1 MANKL
6 ELTWFGKDNQIGIEP
21 RILLENK
28 SLSHKREMT
37 SLFAEEEYFDNVLIH
52 GDNLLALKTLENL
65 YPKKIKCIYID
76 PPFNTGVRIDAD
88 GKEIGYDDGIEH
100 SIWLSLMH
108 ARLKLLRNLLSDDGA
123 IFIHLDDNE
132 VDYCKVLCDEV
143 FGRKNFMNRITVD
156 SRSPSAFSTVNPGV
170 FKAAEYILFYAKD
183 RSQLV
188 ENQLRTARDPDYA
201 YDKYILNIDDDYKK
215 WQFINV
221 SDAYQRFNSN
231 NSGKPQQVLNSYHK
245 FIVEN
250 AHRIFRFTAISDTGA
265 GQAVVELK
273 YKSKETP
280 TEILKMERGNGL
292 DDVYVLNGQQISFY
306 SKNIAVIDGKKTP
319 SMILTDIWKD
329 IAWEGIASEG
339 GVRFKKGKKPEK
351 LIKRCL
357 DLVTKPGDWVL
368 DSFLGSGTTAAVAHK
383 MHRRWIGIEMGE
395 HAYSLCKPRLDRII
409 NDEDKSGISKLV
421 NWTGGGGYK
430 FYELAPTL
438 INIDAFGQPV
448 INKDYNSD
456 MLAAAVAMHEGFK
469 YDPDK
474 ECYWKQA
481 KNENNTFLYVT
492 TNHINEDIINSI
504 KAEMKED
511 EFLVLVCKSYDEAMK
526 HASKNITIK
535 KIPQSLLKNC
545 EFGVDNYN
553 LNIVC
558 PPEYEYDEEDE

>member
-456 MLAAAVAMHEGFK
+456 MLAAAVAMHEGF
-469 YDPDK
+469 
-474 ECYWKQA
+474 
-481 KNENNTFLYVT
+481 
-492 TNHINEDIINSI
+492 
-504 KAEMKED
+504 
-511 EFLVLVCKSYDEAMK
+511 
-526 HASKNITIK
+526 
-535 KIPQSLLKNC
+535 
-545 EFGVDNYN
+545 
-553 LNIVC
+553 
-558 PPEYEYDEEDE
+558 